1 MTLSQTSAH
10 RLRTT
15 ASQLSACFPVPAA
28 WRRCHLPMSS
38 YYREHVSFPNV
49 TSGPAPPY
57 PPPLTAVN
65 GAHTFAHGGSTSGPQ
80 EEGSNARHC
89 SVKGCAAVLAPAY
102 PHKMCEE
109 CRSRHRTYANT
120 KRAKRKM
127 EKALLNS
134 GQPVAWMPDDGT
146 SQQDEQA
153 HPGEPVAGPSRSFEV
168 SACPSR
174 KYRAYY
180 RSSGRVGERFR
191 PRRDACATDAT
202 RLSFVDTSIP
212 ARIPAVSPYNHAHK
226 SSGPL
231 CDH

>member
-1 MTLSQTSAH
+1 MPYGVTLSQTSAH

-57 PPPLTAVN
+57 PPPLTAVD
-65 GAHTFAHGGSTSGPQ
+65 GAHTFAHGDSNGGPQ
-80 EEGSNARHC
+80 EEGSNTRHC

-134 GQPVAWMPDDGT
+134 GQPVAWMPDDGA
-146 SQQDEQA
+146 SQQDEHA

-168 SACPSR
+168 SFCLSR
-174 KYRAYY
+174 RQGAVLRAESVNAFVHVAM
-180 RSSGRVGERFR
+180 RARRKRCGFLMSILNPCENTGRILVFTI
-191 PRRDACATDAT
+191 CA
-202 RLSFVDTSIP
+202 LHP
-212 ARIPAVSPYNHAHK
+212 
-226 SSGPL
+226 
-231 CDH
+231 